1 MNIYTYLSV
10 FTGMYQND
18 KRVSGKMVYANGE
31 IYEGA
36 FNGDIRHGKGKM
48 TSVKGDVYEGTFES
62 GLKNGMGILR
72 HVNGDV
78 YEVHIY

>member
-1 MNIYTYLSV
+1 
-10 FTGMYQND
+10 
-18 KRVSGKMVYANGE
+18 MVYANGE

-78 YEVHIY
+78 YEVHIHWRILCTLCIFYVLLLVLF